1 MDYREKR
8 IHGDRSLPIAVYETA
23 PDRYRYL
30 MNLHWHPEHEI
41 IYVQSGSLA
50 LRLNDQ
56 SFLLREGDV
65 AFVVGGTIHS
75 ATPKDCHYTCVLVN
89 LPLLLS
95 TSDACL
101 ETVERIQSGAIS
113 IFPYLGGKGSP
124 FSALCEQMIAI
135 SRERSDAYPFLI
147 KGFLFSFFGAVLAER
162 KYVNTTDLRDTQKNS
177 FGRLRF
183 AVSYIEKSYASSIHL
198 SDLAREANMTP
209 NHFCKCFKTI
219 SGMTPF
225 EFILQYRLTKALH
238 ALRTTDMSVTEL
250 ALACGFNDASY
261 FIRLFRRQF
270 GETPNQYR
278 RRLSEKE
285 PTK

>member
-8 IHGDRSLPIAVYETA
+8 IHGDRSLPIVVYETA

-41 IYVQSGSLA
+41 IYVQNGSLA

-65 AFVVGGTIHS
+65 AFVAGGTLHS
-75 ATPKDCHYTCVLVN
+75 AVPKDCHYTCVLVN
-89 LPLLLS
+89 LPLMLS
-95 TSDACL
+95 SSDACT
-101 ETVERIQSGAIS
+101 ETVEKIQNNAIS
-113 IFPYLGGKGSP
+113 ISPYLGGKGSS
-124 FSALCEQMIAI
+124 FARLCEQLISI
-135 SRERSDAYPFLI
+135 SRERSEAYPFLI
-147 KGFLFSFFGAVLAER
+147 KGLLFSFFGTLLAE
-162 KYVNTTDLRDTQKNS
+162 KKHENATENRDAQKNS

-183 AVSYIEKSYASSIHL
+183 AVSYIEKSYASNIHL

-278 RRLSEKE
+278 RRISGKE
-285 PTK
+285 IT